1 MYQNRLIFLCN
12 SNANSILLK
21 TRYYG
26 FCCVFFVQF
35 YFLCTQNK
43 CHVIFT
49 PVFAWRSV
57 QFNIRHELNRKIYN
71 LDYNKILC
79 SLLLLHMQI
88 SHAVRQQC
96 GSGSGPIQ
104 NHETTDISLFIYLST
119 VHVTVKNAARDNTKK
134 KKENHQLVG
143 CFLERFPC
151 SSVCAF
157 DLIIMS
163 LIFMK
168 KILLYTI
175 AHWYKIHNYKEII
188 IKKGQWNR
196 CCFFCS

>member
-1 MYQNRLIFLCN
+1 MLC
-12 SNANSILLK
+12 
-21 TRYYG
+21 
-26 FCCVFFVQF
+26 FFVQF

-96 GSGSGPIQ
+96 GSGSGPMQ

-163 LIFMK
+163 LIF
-168 KILLYTI
+168 
-175 AHWYKIHNYKEII
+175 
-188 IKKGQWNR
+188 IKKNFTVYNR
-196 CCFFCS
+196 TLVQNSQLQRNNHKKRAMESVLFFLLIIHKFYV

>member
-1 MYQNRLIFLCN
+1 MFLCN
-12 SNANSILLK
+12 SNANSILPK

-26 FCCVFFVQF
+26 LCCVICFFFVQF

-43 CHVIFT
+43 RHVTFT

-57 QFNIRHELNRKIYN
+57 QFNIRHELNRKICN

-88 SHAVRQQC
+88 SHAVRQQY
-96 GSGSGPIQ
+96 GSGSGPMQ
-104 NHETTDISLFIYLST
+104 NHKTTDISLFIYLST
-119 VHVTVKNAARDNTKK
+119 VHVTVKNAARDNTQRK

-143 CFLERFPC
+143 GFLERFSC

-163 LIFMK
+163 LIF
-168 KILLYTI
+168 
-175 AHWYKIHNYKEII
+175 
-188 IKKGQWNR
+188 IKKYCIQPHIGTKFTNTKK
-196 CCFFCS
+196 